1 MLTNDAVLRLLLV
14 DDQIEDAEQL
24 TSLLRNGG
32 LAVRP
37 QRPESLEAL
46 RTLLSTQ
53 SIDLVIAAFTSK
65 AIPFEMV
72 VREVAASGKDL
83 PVLAVLDAL
92 SEAALLEA
100 LKSGARDIVLRHQ
113 PMQAQAVVRAEAES
127 VKTRRS
133 VRSLEAQ
140 LRETERRRDSL
151 IASSRD
157 PIAYLH
163 EGMHIRANEAYLEM
177 FGYRSF
183 DDIEGLSVLDLI
195 APSHA
200 AAFKD
205 LLKHISKGEFPP
217 EQFELKAIDASGKA
231 FDTRI
236 EFTSASY
243 EGEPCLQVVFRPS
256 TVVDASVAA
265 ELESLRHRDGA
276 TGLANRAYFMAEL
289 EKAVAAAAAGGR
301 HQALLLVEPDNYDT
315 LVGTVGLAQADA
327 LLAAIARRIE
337 SVLDGN
343 TLTGRLSDHR
353 FGVLCRLHDHKASL
367 VRAER
372 LCSAFSGQLLEV
384 GERIITLTASVGGVQ
399 IGERNAQIDPVLSRA
414 ESCLLSA
421 MGVGGDRVE
430 IHDPAARD
438 RAEEEHIAAW
448 VQRIRDAI
456 SNDGFT
462 LHYQP
467 IVSLN
472 GEPEETYEAYLRL
485 KGAGGEIINPGTFL
499 PLAQKQGLGPEIDR
513 WVIHSAIAVIAER
526 HAARKDTTL
535 YIKLG
540 PEAISANDQ
549 LGREIVEA
557 VKAAGIP
564 GERLVL
570 ELHEPSVFTH
580 LKAIQTFARTVH
592 AAGVR
597 LALEHFGTGLNS
609 FQLLQHIEADIIKI
623 DRSYITDLSKNP
635 ENQAKVREFTEKAHA
650 LGKTCVAH
658 YVQDAAS
665 MTVLFGI
672 GVDYVEG
679 DFLAAAGPVMN
690 YDFS

>member
-1 MLTNDAVLRLLLV
+1 MPTNDAVLRLLLV

-37 QRPESLEAL
+37 QRPENLEAL

-53 SIDLVIAAFTSK
+53 SIDLVIATFAGK
-65 AIPFEMV
+65 AIPFDTV

-83 PVLAVLDAL
+83 PLLAVLDELSEAAVLDAL
-92 SEAALLEA
+92 R
-100 LKSGARDIVLRHQ
+100 SGARDIVLRHQ
-113 PMQAQAVVRAEAES
+113 PIQAQAVVRAEAES
-127 VKTRRS
+127 VKTRRA
-133 VRSLEAQ
+133 VRGLEAQ
-140 LRETERRRDSL
+140 LRETERRCDSL

-177 FGYRSF
+177 FGYGSF
-183 DDIEGLSVLDLI
+183 DDIEGLSALDLI
-195 APSHA
+195 APSHT

-205 LLKHISKGEFPP
+205 LLKRIAKGESPP
-217 EQFELKAIDASGKA
+217 AQLELKAIDASGKV
-231 FDTRI
+231 FDARM

-243 EGEPCLQVVFRPS
+243 EGEACLQVVFRPS

-265 ELESLRHRDGA
+265 ELETLRHRDGA
-276 TGLANRAYFMAEL
+276 TGLANRAYFMTEL
-289 EKAVAAAAAGGR
+289 EKAVAAAAGGR
-301 HQALLLVEPDNYDT
+301 HHQALLLLEPDNYDT

-343 TLTGRLSDHR
+343 TLAGRLSDHR

-367 VRAER
+367 ARAER
-372 LCSAFSGQLLEV
+372 LRSAFSGQLLEV
-384 GERIITLTASVGGVQ
+384 GERAITLTASVGGVQ

-448 VQRIRDAI
+448 VQRIRDALG
-456 SNDGFT
+456 NDGFT

-472 GEPEETYEAYLRL
+472 GEPGETYEAYLRL

-499 PLAQKQGLGPEIDR
+499 PLAQEQGLGPEIDR
-513 WVIHSAIAVIAER
+513 WVVHRAIAVIAER
-526 HAARKDTTL
+526 QAAQRATTL
-535 YIKLG
+535 FVKLG
-540 PEAISANDQ
+540 PESISANAR
-549 LGREIVEA
+549 LGEEIAAA
-557 VKAAGIP
+557 VQATGIP
-564 GERLVL
+564 GTRLVL
-570 ELHEPSVFTH
+570 ELHEPAVFTH
-580 LKAIQTFARTVH
+580 LKAIQAFARTVH

-609 FQLLQHIEADIIKI
+609 FQLLQHIDADVVKI

-635 ENQAKVREFTEKAHA
+635 ENQAKVREFTEKARA
-650 LGKTCVAH
+650 LGKICVVH